1 MNFKDPPM
9 TTPRLLSDRAPY
21 LAMPDRP
28 PLKMP
33 DGKRMVVWIIVNVE
47 HWSIERA
54 MPRTVL
60 PPPMGQP
67 LLPDL
72 PNWSWH
78 EYGMR
83 AGFWRLYDAL
93 VSRHIVPT
101 LAINGIVCQS
111 YPRVAQAALD
121 AAIAAADPADRIVV
135 FGSFFTV
142 GGILANGIPRLDAP
156 HLSS

>member
-1 MNFKDPPM
+1 MSAF
-9 TTPRLLSDRAPY
+9 RLLSDRVPY
-21 LAMPDRP
+21 QAFPDRP
-28 PLKMP
+28 ALKLP
-33 DGKRMVVWIIVNVE
+33 NGNRMAVWIIVNVE

-83 AGFWRLYDAL
+83 AGFWRLFDAL
-93 VSRHIVPT
+93 RSRGITPT
-101 LAINGIVCQS
+101 LATTGIV
-111 YPRVAQAALD
+111 
-121 AAIAAADPADRIVV
+121 
-135 FGSFFTV
+135 
-142 GGILANGIPRLDAP
+142 
-156 HLSS
+156 